1 MDLTVLLDSLNSRSL
16 PAMVL
21 DSIDSFV
28 DIKMDK
34 AGSGGHANDADDG
47 YFMLIG
53 SNAFVENAL
62 GYVSVRITD

>member
-34 AGSGGHANDADDG
+34 TGSGGRANDADDG

-62 GYVSVRITD
+62 GYVSVRITG